1 MMTLTIV
8 VSIDSRPEDG
18 DEADPSTQES
28 DPGRP
33 PLILTRDVSDGG
45 QGGGGPKQ
53 HDQCHV
59 VERFKEV
66 LPPLWKKGRPS
77 LQLSV
82 VRNQKSTAGAKNIIN
97 DYFKY
102 LGQKNDKAPAF
113 NEHTTCSVIVLP
125 LFA

>member
-59 VERFKEV
+59 VERFQEV
-66 LPPLWKKGRPS
+66 LPPLGKKGRPS

-102 LGQKNDKAPAF
+102 LGQKNDK
-113 NEHTTCSVIVLP
+113 SI
-125 LFA
+125 

>member
-1 MMTLTIV
+1 MMTLAIV
-8 VSIDSRPEDG
+8 VLIDSRPEDG

-66 LPPLWKKGRPS
+66 LPPLGKKGRSS
-77 LQLSV
+77 LQLSA
-82 VRNQKSTAGAKNIIN
+82 VRNQKKAPLEQRTSIMIISN
-97 DYFKY
+97 
-102 LGQKNDKAPAF
+102 NDKAPAF

>member
-66 LPPLWKKGRPS
+66 LPPLGKKGDHRYNCLS
-77 LQLSV
+77 LGTKRKHRWS
-82 VRNQKSTAGAKNIIN
+82 KE
-97 DYFKY
+97 Y
-102 LGQKNDKAPAF
+102 
-113 NEHTTCSVIVLP
+113 H
-125 LFA
+125 

>member
-66 LPPLWKKGRPS
+66 LPPLGKKGDHRYNCLS
-77 LQLSV
+77 LGT
-82 VRNQKSTAGAKNIIN
+82 K
-97 DYFKY
+97 
-102 LGQKNDKAPAF
+102 KAPLEQRTSLMIISNTWDKRMTKAF